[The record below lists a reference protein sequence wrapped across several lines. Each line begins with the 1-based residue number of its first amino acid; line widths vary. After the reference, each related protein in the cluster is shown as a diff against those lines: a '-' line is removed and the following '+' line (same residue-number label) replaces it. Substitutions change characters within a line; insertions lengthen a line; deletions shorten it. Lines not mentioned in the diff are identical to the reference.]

1 MVVSSQEAVEE
12 VQEEI
17 IQIAYIKIQTISVV
31 RRENSAPVIQNQSP
45 AYGGGGGGGGWL
57 SRAEAVEEAVAT
69 TVNNGVAVEVEA
81 TTVADPTLAV
91 EVVTSDKMVKM
102 QLAVVVVEV
111 LQELLLMVG
120 LIDTHSQ
127 VVTTETSVEQK
138 TTKEHYVTT
147 RY

>member
-1 MVVSSQEAVEE
+1 VVAVEE
-12 VQEEI
+12 L
-17 IQIAYIKIQTISVV
+17 
-31 RRENSAPVIQNQSP
+31 VIQ
-45 AYGGGGGGGGWL
+45 
-57 SRAEAVEEAVAT
+57 AEAVEETVET
-69 TVNNGVAVEVEA
+69 TANNGVAVEVEA

-91 EVVTSDKMVKM
+91 EVVTSDKMDKTH
-102 QLAVVVVEV
+102 LAVVVVEV

>member
-1 MVVSSQEAVEE
+1 VVAVEE
-12 VQEEI
+12 LA
-17 IQIAYIKIQTISVV
+17 IQ
-31 RRENSAPVIQNQSP
+31 
-45 AYGGGGGGGGWL
+45 
-57 SRAEAVEEAVAT
+57 AETVEETVAT

-91 EVVTSDKMVKM
+91 EVVTSDKMDKTH
-102 QLAVVVVEV
+102 LAVVVVEV